1 MTIKELR
8 IQQGLSQ
15 RDFAQKAGIARSAL
29 QKYENGQAVPT
40 PLVLQRIWEAF
51 GQTVS
56 AEEATVRK
64 PEIIIQSP
72 YGGEISAEEVAQRVG
87 YSSLSRFSIVYKGY
101 WGHSPRRNAGN
112 TTGMK
117 SAEQGT

>member
-40 PLVLQRIWEAF
+40 PLVLQWIWEAF
-51 GQTVS
+51 VQTVS
-56 AEEATVRK
+56 ADEVTVRM
-64 PEIIIQSP
+64 PYIIFQS
-72 YGGEISAEEVAQRVG
+72 SFFVLFFFV
-87 YSSLSRFSIVYKGY
+87 
-101 WGHSPRRNAGN
+101 
-112 TTGMK
+112 
-117 SAEQGT
+117 